1 MNEEDNLSEE
11 GLEDPYE
18 SALKK
23 AKEAEKKR
31 IEAQKD
37 DLTEGKIKRKRTGEE
52 DVEEGGGFLDPES
65 GFRTTLAI
73 GTEVGLNTILDLF
86 SMDPTQISQV
96 LGAQAINYLAQRIRG
111 GEFSEGEMI
120 ASGLASL
127 IPGAA
132 QAKSLAGG
140 IARTATRGAV
150 SGALETGAADLIDTG
165 EIDSERV
172 AQGAVIGGAFGGI
185 FGTAASQ
192 PATKRFV
199 KRFQNRLNG
208 EQYAKFTPEEI
219 REMGLGQPMM
229 MAPQRAAIGA
239 APDPFKQGTP
249 IKQQFGPYPQV
260 PVNAEVKKAV
270 DIDAAK
276 DDIISNFSGKK
287 TIRTPQGKGQL
298 IYELD
303 DGANVM
309 FEVDLRGDNGI
320 FRRDQL
326 IAVPATQVALD
337 SRKVLE
343 SIPEDLEYWISN
355 KYGPE
360 YLEQYKTW
368 VKGGRDRLV
377 DVRQEMQEAIL
388 SMRAKEI
395 QREVRYSYPPGDPRA
410 EQALARFNTP
420 QNQRLIKLDE
430 AKLEDSHILSIGTK
444 GKLTRVGLTEGVDR
458 ALKGSTVAG
467 KKTPNVTQN
476 FPKGSRVYD
485 PPAAYQSFIEYWRLN
500 RARGAGIALENVP
513 EEEAIQQLQELGLPT
528 SWLEDFINF
537 ALLDIGIRKELTNK
551 DVVKLLKQGFSAEA
565 VIEQRLRK
573 LAREKANLDITDFAY
588 KMQDLSPEEAVKA
601 IDKRYQREILA
612 GTRPGDAFKE

>member
-1 MNEEDNLSEE
+1 MNEEEDNLSEE

-18 SALKK
+18 
-23 AKEAEKKR
+23 KELR
-31 IEAQKD
+31 EAQEQANQRNEEGFK
-37 DLTEGKIKRKRTGEE
+37 DLTEGKIRRKRTGEDDE
-52 DVEEGGGFLDPES
+52 QLEIPFESRNLGRVGAGLAFEVGANTLLDALTLVPGSQAAGSAVINAIAQAIRGGKFSFGEVLGAAAASQIPGLAQGKAITRAGKLTRAVGEGALAGAIDATSIAAVDKGKAPTFQEL
-65 GFRTTLAI
+65 GLAI
-73 GTEVGLNTILDLF
+73 GTGGI
-86 SMDPTQISQV
+86 
-96 LGAQAINYLAQRIRG
+96 LGAGFQQA
-111 GEFSEGEMI
+111 GE
-120 ASGLASL
+120 
-127 IPGAA
+127 GA
-132 QAKSLAGG
+132 
-140 IARTATRGAV
+140 
-150 SGALETGAADLIDTG
+150 GALLQQI
-165 EIDSERV
+165 RKKV
-172 AQGAVIGGAFGGI
+172 
-185 FGTAASQ
+185 
-192 PATKRFV
+192 
-199 KRFQNRLNG
+199 QNNTPITV
-208 EQYAKFTPEEI
+208 YA
-219 REMGLGQPMM
+219 MS
-229 MAPQRAAIGA
+229 PQRAAIGA
-239 APDPFKQGTP
+239 APDPFKKGTP

-260 PVNAEVKKAV
+260 PVNAEVKNAV

-276 DDIISNFSGKK
+276 DDIIATFGGKK
-287 TIRTPQGKGQL
+287 TIRTPQGKGPL
-298 IYELD
+298 IYELAG
-303 DGANVM
+303 GANVM
-309 FEVDLRGDNGI
+309 FEVDLRGDSGI

-326 IAVPATQVALD
+326 IAVPATDVALD

-343 SIPEDLEYWISN
+343 SVPEDLEYWIEN

-377 DVRQEMQEAIL
+377 DVKQEMQEAIL
-388 SMRAKEI
+388 SMRVKEA
-395 QREVRYSYPPGDPRA
+395 QREVRYSYPPGDPRT
-410 EQALARFNTP
+410 ERLLAQFNTP

-458 ALKGSTVAG
+458 ALRGSTVAG
-467 KKTPNVTQN
+467 KKTPNVTRN

-513 EEEAIQQLQELGLPT
+513 EEEAIAQLRELGLPT

-588 KMQDLSPEEAVKA
+588 KMQDLTPEEAIKA
-601 IDKRYQREILA
+601 IDERYQREILA

>member
-52 DVEEGGGFLDPES
+52 DIEEEGGFLDPES
-65 GFRTTLAI
+65 GFRTTIAI
-73 GTEVGLNTILDLF
+73 GTEVLGNTLLDLL
-86 SMDPTQISQV
+86 SADPTQLTQV
-96 LGAQAINYLAQRIRG
+96 LGAQGINYFAQRIRG

-120 ASGLASL
+120 AAGLASL

-132 QAKSLAGG
+132 QAKSVAGG
-140 IARTATRGAV
+140 IARTGLRGAA
-150 SGALETGAADLIDTG
+150 SGAIETGAADLIDTG
-165 EIDSERV
+165 EIDPDNV
-172 AQGAVIGGAFGGI
+172 IAGAGVGAAFGGI
-185 FGTAASQ
+185 LGSAASQ
-192 PATKRFV
+192 PGVKGFIKRF
-199 KRFQNRLNG
+199 KGRLKG
-208 EQYAKFTPEEI
+208 EQYAEFTPEEI
-219 REMGLGQPMM
+219 RAMGLGQPMM
-229 MAPQRAAIGA
+229 MAPQQAALGA
-239 APDPFKQGTP
+239 VPDPFKKGTP

-276 DDIISNFSGKK
+276 DEIISTFSGKK

-320 FRRDQL
+320 YRRDQL

-377 DVRQEMQEAIL
+377 DVRKEMQEAIL
-388 SMRAKEI
+388 SMRAKEA

-410 EQALARFNTP
+410 ERALAQFNTP

-467 KKTPNVTQN
+467 KRTPNVTQN

-513 EEEAIQQLQELGLPT
+513 EEEAIAQLRELGLPT

-588 KMQDLSPEEAVKA
+588 KMQDLSPEEAIKA
-601 IDKRYQREILA
+601 IDERYQREILA

>member
-1 MNEEDNLSEE
+1 MNDDEQLELDIPEEPLTEE
-11 GLEDPYE
+11 GLKED
-18 SALKK
+18 
-23 AKEAEKKR
+23 
-31 IEAQKD
+31 
-37 DLTEGKIKRKRTGEE
+37 IKRNEKRRQEEYDEATKGNEELRRRQARRGRGGETQ
-52 DVEEGGGFLDPES
+52 LDIPGLFEAGS
-65 GFRTTLAI
+65 GLRTSLAI
-73 GTEVGLNTILDLF
+73 GTEVGLNTILDIF
-86 SMDPTQISQV
+86 SFEPTSQV
-96 LGAQAINYLAQRIRG
+96 AGGAFINYLAQRIRG
-111 GEFSEGEMI
+111 GEISKGEL
-120 ASGLASL
+120 AAAGLASL
-127 IPGAA
+127 IPGGA
-132 QAKSLAGG
+132 QGKALTKVAKSIGK
-140 IARTATRGAV
+140 GAV
-150 SGALETGAADLIDTG
+150 SGGIEVTGQKVVDEGRLPTAGELGTG
-165 EIDSERV
+165 L
-172 AQGAVIGGAFGGI
+172 AVGGAFGGI
-185 FGTAASQ
+185 FQSAADSKFLK
-192 PATKRFV
+192 ALGKRV
-199 KRFQNRLNG
+199 NDPLDNSITV
-208 EQYAKFTPEEI
+208 YAMTPQQAA
-219 REMGLGQPMM
+219 LG
-229 MAPQRAAIGA
+229 AV
-239 APDPFKQGTP
+239 PDPFKKGTP
-249 IKQQFGPYPQV
+249 IKQQFGPYPQL
-260 PVNAEVKKAV
+260 PVNAEIKNAV

-276 DDIISNFSGKK
+276 DDIISRFSGKK
-287 TIRTPQGKGQL
+287 TIRTPRGKGPL

-326 IAVPATQVALD
+326 IAVPATDVALD

-343 SIPEDLEYWISN
+343 SVPEDLEYWIEN

-377 DVRQEMQEAIL
+377 DVKKEMQEAIL

-410 EQALARFNTP
+410 QRALAQFETP
-420 QNQRLIKLDE
+420 EQQRLIKLDE

-467 KKTPNVTQN
+467 KRTPNVTQN

-513 EEEAIQQLQELGLPT
+513 EEEAIRQLQELGLPT

-601 IDKRYQREILA
+601 IDERYQREILA

>member
-1 MNEEDNLSEE
+1 MNEDGENLDEE
-11 GLEDPYE
+11 GLDDPYE
-18 SALKK
+18 SELKK
-23 AKEAEKKR
+23 EKEAENKR
-31 IEAQKD
+31 IEDAKD
-37 DLTEGKIKRKRTGEE
+37 DLTEGKIKRARSRRGQGG
-52 DVEEGGGFLDPES
+52 DVKQLDIPGLFEARS
-65 GFRTTLAI
+65 GLRTTLGL
-73 GTEVGLNTILDLF
+73 GTEIFLNTLI
-86 SMDPTQISQV
+86 DPIPEAGTQIAA
-96 LGAQAINYLAQRIRG
+96 GTAINWLAQRIRG
-111 GEFSEGEMI
+111 GEMSYGEM
-120 ASGLASL
+120 AAAGLASL
-127 IPGAA
+127 IPLGAQG
-132 QAKSLAGG
+132 QAIARIAKGTGKGALAGAIETAG
-140 IARTATRGAV
+140 IAGIDRGELPSVGELAA
-150 SGALETGAADLIDTG
+150 GAGIGA
-165 EIDSERV
+165 
-172 AQGAVIGGAFGGI
+172 AFGGV
-185 FGTAASQ
+185 FNTPQ
-192 PATKRFV
+192 ATKAIQDLRARI
-199 KRFQNRLNG
+199 KG
-208 EQYAKFTPEEI
+208 QYTPI
-219 REMGLGQPMM
+219 TAYA
-229 MAPQRAAIGA
+229 MAPQQAALGA
-239 APDPFKQGTP
+239 VPDPFKKGKP
-249 IKQQFGPYPQV
+249 IRQQFGPYPQV

-276 DDIISNFSGKK
+276 DDIIATFSGKK

-309 FEVDLRGDNGI
+309 FEVDLRGDSGI

-326 IAVPATQVALD
+326 IAVPATDVAID

-343 SIPEDLEYWISN
+343 SIPEDLEYWIEN
-355 KYGPE
+355 TYGPE

-377 DVRQEMQEAIL
+377 DVRKEMQEAIL
-388 SMRAKEI
+388 AMRTKEI
-395 QREVRYSYPPGDPRA
+395 QRQVKTSYPPGDPRI
-410 EQALARFNTP
+410 EQQLEKFTP
-420 QNQRLIKLDE
+420 EQKRLIKLDE

-444 GKLTRVGLTEGVDR
+444 GKITKTGLTKGVDR
-458 ALKGSTVAG
+458 ALRGSTVAG
-467 KKTPNVTQN
+467 KRTPNVTQN

-513 EEEAIQQLQELGLPT
+513 EEEAIRQLQELGLPT

-588 KMQDLSPEEAVKA
+588 KMQDLSPEEAIKA
-601 IDKRYQREILA
+601 IDERYQREILA

>member
-1 MNEEDNLSEE
+1 
-11 GLEDPYE
+11 
-18 SALKK
+18 
-23 AKEAEKKR
+23 
-31 IEAQKD
+31 
-37 DLTEGKIKRKRTGEE
+37 
-52 DVEEGGGFLDPES
+52 
-65 GFRTTLAI
+65 
-73 GTEVGLNTILDLF
+73 
-86 SMDPTQISQV
+86 
-96 LGAQAINYLAQRIRG
+96 
-111 GEFSEGEMI
+111 
-120 ASGLASL
+120 
-127 IPGAA
+127 
-132 QAKSLAGG
+132 
-140 IARTATRGAV
+140 
-150 SGALETGAADLIDTG
+150 
-165 EIDSERV
+165 
-172 AQGAVIGGAFGGI
+172 
-185 FGTAASQ
+185 
-192 PATKRFV
+192 
-199 KRFQNRLNG
+199 
-208 EQYAKFTPEEI
+208 
-219 REMGLGQPMM
+219 
-229 MAPQRAAIGA
+229 
-239 APDPFKQGTP
+239 
-249 IKQQFGPYPQV
+249 
-260 PVNAEVKKAV
+260 
-270 DIDAAK
+270 
-276 DDIISNFSGKK
+276 
-287 TIRTPQGKGQL
+287 
-298 IYELD
+298 
-303 DGANVM
+303 M

-326 IAVPATQVALD
+326 IAVPATDVALD

-343 SIPEDLEYWISN
+343 SVPEDLEYWIEN

-377 DVRQEMQEAIL
+377 DVKKEMQEAIL

-410 EQALARFNTP
+410 QRALAQFETP
-420 QNQRLIKLDE
+420 EQQRLIKLDE

-467 KKTPNVTQN
+467 KKTPNVTRN

-513 EEEAIQQLQELGLPT
+513 EEEAIRQLQELGLPT

-588 KMQDLSPEEAVKA
+588 KMQDLTPEQAIEA
-601 IDKRYQREILA
+601 IDERYQREILA

>member
-1 MNEEDNLSEE
+1 MNEDDNLSEE

-52 DVEEGGGFLDPES
+52 DVEEGDGFLDPGS
-65 GFRTTLAI
+65 GLRTTLAI
-73 GTEVGLNTILDLF
+73 GTEVGLNTILDIF
-86 SMDPTQISQV
+86 SFEPTSQV
-96 LGAQAINYLAQRIRG
+96 AGGAFINYLAQKIRG
-111 GEFSEGEMI
+111 GEISKGEL
-120 ASGLASL
+120 AAAGLASL
-127 IPGAA
+127 IPGGA
-132 QAKSLAGG
+132 QGKALTKVAKSIGK
-140 IARTATRGAV
+140 GAV
-150 SGALETGAADLIDTG
+150 SGGIEVTGQKAIDEGRLPTAGELGTG
-165 EIDSERV
+165 L
-172 AQGAVIGGAFGGI
+172 AVGGAFGGI
-185 FGTAASQ
+185 FQTAADSQ
-192 PATKRFV
+192 FLKALAKRV
-199 KRFQNRLNG
+199 NNPLDDAITV
-208 EQYAKFTPEEI
+208 YAMSPQQAA
-219 REMGLGQPMM
+219 LG
-229 MAPQRAAIGA
+229 AV
-239 APDPFKQGTP
+239 PDPFKKGTP
-249 IKQQFGPYPQV
+249 IKQQFGPYPQL

-276 DDIISNFSGKK
+276 DDIISTFSGKK

-309 FEVDLRGDNGI
+309 FEVDLRGDSGI

-326 IAVPATQVALD
+326 IAVPATDVALD

-343 SIPEDLEYWISN
+343 SVPEDLEYWIEN

-377 DVRQEMQEAIL
+377 DVKKEMQEAIL

-410 EQALARFNTP
+410 ERALAQFNTP

-467 KKTPNVTQN
+467 KRTPNVTQN

-573 LAREKANLDITDFAY
+573 LAREKAKLDITDFAY
-588 KMQDLSPEEAVKA
+588 KIQDLSPEEAMKA
-601 IDKRYQREILA
+601 IDERYQREILA

>member
-1 MNEEDNLSEE
+1 MNDDEQLELDIPEEPLTEE
-11 GLEDPYE
+11 GLKED
-18 SALKK
+18 
-23 AKEAEKKR
+23 
-31 IEAQKD
+31 
-37 DLTEGKIKRKRTGEE
+37 IKRNEKRRQEEYDEATKGNEELRRRQARRGRGGETQ
-52 DVEEGGGFLDPES
+52 LDIPGLFEAGS
-65 GFRTTLAI
+65 GLRTSLAI
-73 GTEVGLNTILDLF
+73 GTEVGLNTILDIF
-86 SMDPTQISQV
+86 SFEPTSQV
-96 LGAQAINYLAQRIRG
+96 AGGAFINYLAQKIRG
-111 GEFSEGEMI
+111 GEISKGEL
-120 ASGLASL
+120 AAAGLASL
-127 IPGAA
+127 IPGGA
-132 QAKSLAGG
+132 QGKALTKVAKSIGK
-140 IARTATRGAV
+140 GAV
-150 SGALETGAADLIDTG
+150 SGGIEVTGQKVVDEGRLPTAGELGTG
-165 EIDSERV
+165 L
-172 AQGAVIGGAFGGI
+172 AVGGAFGGI
-185 FGTAASQ
+185 FQSAADSKFLK
-192 PATKRFV
+192 ALGKRV
-199 KRFQNRLNG
+199 NDPLDNAITV
-208 EQYAKFTPEEI
+208 YAMTPQQAA
-219 REMGLGQPMM
+219 LG
-229 MAPQRAAIGA
+229 AV
-239 APDPFKQGTP
+239 PDPFKKGTP
-249 IKQQFGPYPQV
+249 IRQRFGPYPQL
-260 PVNAEVKKAV
+260 PVNAEIKKAV

-276 DDIISNFSGKK
+276 DDIISTFSGKK
-287 TIRTPQGKGQL
+287 TIRTPQGKGPL

-326 IAVPATQVALD
+326 IAVPATDVALD

-343 SIPEDLEYWISN
+343 SVPEDLEYWIEN

-377 DVRQEMQEAIL
+377 DVKKEMQEAIL

-410 EQALARFNTP
+410 QRALAQFETP
-420 QNQRLIKLDE
+420 EQQRLIKLDE

-467 KKTPNVTQN
+467 KKTPNVTRN

-513 EEEAIQQLQELGLPT
+513 EEEAIRQLQELGLPT

-601 IDKRYQREILA
+601 IDERYQREILA

>member
-52 DVEEGGGFLDPES
+52 DIEEGDGFLDPGS
-65 GFRTTLAI
+65 GLRTTLAI
-73 GTEVGLNTILDLF
+73 GTEVGLNTLLDLF
-86 SMDPTQISQV
+86 SFEPGSQIA
-96 LGAQAINYLAQRIRG
+96 GASAINYLAQRIRG
-111 GEFSEGEMI
+111 GEFSRGEMI

-127 IPGAA
+127 IPGGA
-132 QAKSLAGG
+132 QGKALAK
-140 IARTATRGAV
+140 TAKGV
-150 SGALETGAADLIDTG
+150 GKGALSGVIETTGMTTIDEGRLPTAKELAAGAG
-165 EIDSERV
+165 V
-172 AQGAVIGGAFGGI
+172 GGAFGGI
-185 FGTAASQ
+185 FTTAASSDVIQ
-192 PATKRFV
+192 GIKKRI
-199 KRFQNRLNG
+199 QNPLDDTLTV
-208 EQYAKFTPEEI
+208 YA
-219 REMGLGQPMM
+219 MS
-229 MAPQRAAIGA
+229 PQRAAIGA
-239 APDPFKQGTP
+239 APDPFKKGTP
-249 IKQQFGPYPQV
+249 IKQQFGPYPQL

-276 DDIISNFSGKK
+276 DDIISTFSGKK

-320 FRRDQL
+320 YRRDQL

-388 SMRAKEI
+388 SMRAKEV
-395 QREVRYSYPPGDPRA
+395 QREIKYSYPPGDPRA
-410 EQALARFNTP
+410 QQALARFNTP

-467 KKTPNVTQN
+467 KRTPNVTQN

-588 KMQDLSPEEAVKA
+588 KMQDLSPEEAIKA
-601 IDKRYQREILA
+601 IDERYQREILA

>member
-1 MNEEDNLSEE
+1 MNEEEDNLSEE

-18 SALKK
+18 
-23 AKEAEKKR
+23 KELR
-31 IEAQKD
+31 EAQEQANQRNEEGFK
-37 DLTEGKIKRKRTGEE
+37 DLTEGKIRRKRTGEDDE
-52 DVEEGGGFLDPES
+52 QLEIPFESRNLGRVGAGLAFEVGFNTILDALTVVPGSQAAGSAVINAIAQAIRGGKFSFGEVLGAAAASQIPGLAQGKAITRAGKLTRAVGEGALAGAIDATSIAAVDKGKAPTFQEL
-65 GFRTTLAI
+65 GLAI
-73 GTEVGLNTILDLF
+73 GTGGI
-86 SMDPTQISQV
+86 
-96 LGAQAINYLAQRIRG
+96 LGAGFQQA
-111 GEFSEGEMI
+111 GE
-120 ASGLASL
+120 
-127 IPGAA
+127 GA
-132 QAKSLAGG
+132 
-140 IARTATRGAV
+140 
-150 SGALETGAADLIDTG
+150 GALLQQI
-165 EIDSERV
+165 RKKV
-172 AQGAVIGGAFGGI
+172 
-185 FGTAASQ
+185 
-192 PATKRFV
+192 
-199 KRFQNRLNG
+199 QNNTPITV
-208 EQYAKFTPEEI
+208 YA
-219 REMGLGQPMM
+219 MS
-229 MAPQRAAIGA
+229 PQRAAIGA
-239 APDPFKQGTP
+239 APDPFKKGTP

-260 PVNAEVKKAV
+260 PVNAEVKNAV

-276 DDIISNFSGKK
+276 DDIIATFGGKK
-287 TIRTPQGKGQL
+287 TIRTPQGKGPL
-298 IYELD
+298 IYELAG
-303 DGANVM
+303 GANVM
-309 FEVDLRGDNGI
+309 FEVDLRGDSGI

-326 IAVPATQVALD
+326 IAVPATDVALD

-343 SIPEDLEYWISN
+343 SVPEDLEYWIEN

-377 DVRQEMQEAIL
+377 DVKQEMQEAIL
-388 SMRAKEI
+388 SMRVKEA
-395 QREVRYSYPPGDPRA
+395 QREVRYSYPPGDPRT
-410 EQALARFNTP
+410 ERLLAQFNTP

-458 ALKGSTVAG
+458 ALRGSTVAG

-476 FPKGSRVYD
+476 FPRGSRVYD

-513 EEEAIQQLQELGLPT
+513 EEEAIAQLRELGLPT

-588 KMQDLSPEEAVKA
+588 KMQDLTPEEAIKA
-601 IDKRYQREILA
+601 IDERYQREILA

>member
-1 MNEEDNLSEE
+1 MNEEGNEE
-11 GLEDPYE
+11 LDP
-18 SALKK
+18 
-23 AKEAEKKR
+23 
-31 IEAQKD
+31 
-37 DLTEGKIKRKRTGEE
+37 
-52 DVEEGGGFLDPES
+52 VEEELRKAQEQYDRENQEIYDEVTKGNEEIRRKQNEKYKQLEIPFES
-65 GFRTTLAI
+65 RNLARV
-73 GTEVGLNTILDLF
+73 GAGLAFEVGANTLLDALTLV
-86 SMDPTQISQV
+86 PGTQQV
-96 LGAQAINYLAQRIRG
+96 GSAIINALAQGIRG
-111 GEFSEGEMI
+111 GKFSWGEV
-120 ASGLASL
+120 LAAAATSQ
-127 IPGAA
+127 IPGLVQGKALTKAGRIIRSTATGAVTGGIEATSIAA
-132 QAKSLAGG
+132 IDEGRLPTAQEFGLGLGAGG
-140 IARTATRGAV
+140 ILGAGFQATGEGASDLLKQLRKKVQNNTPMTVYAMSPQQAALGAV
-150 SGALETGAADLIDTG
+150 
-165 EIDSERV
+165 
-172 AQGAVIGGAFGGI
+172 
-185 FGTAASQ
+185 
-192 PATKRFV
+192 
-199 KRFQNRLNG
+199 
-208 EQYAKFTPEEI
+208 
-219 REMGLGQPMM
+219 
-229 MAPQRAAIGA
+229 
-239 APDPFKQGTP
+239 PDPFKKGTP
-249 IKQQFGPYPQV
+249 IRQQFGPYPQL
-260 PVNAEVKKAV
+260 PVNAEIRNAV

-276 DDIISNFSGKK
+276 DEIIATFSGKK
-287 TIRTPQGKGQL
+287 TIRTSQGKGPL
-298 IYELD
+298 IYELA
-303 DGANVM
+303 GGGNVM
-309 FEVDLRGDNGI
+309 FEVDLRGDSGI

-326 IAVPATQVALD
+326 IAVPATDVALD

-343 SIPEDLEYWISN
+343 SVPEDLEYWIEN

-377 DVRQEMQEAIL
+377 DVKREMQEAIL
-388 SMRAKEI
+388 SMRAKEA

-410 EQALARFNTP
+410 ERALAQFETP
-420 QNQRLIKLDE
+420 DQQRLIKLDE

-467 KKTPNVTQN
+467 KKTPNVTRN

-513 EEEAIQQLQELGLPT
+513 EEEAIRQLQELGLPT

-588 KMQDLSPEEAVKA
+588 KMQDLTPEQAIQA
-601 IDKRYQREILA
+601 IDDRYQREILA